1 MDWRWCCLCCCC
13 SYDLPLL
20 MRDEAEAVVSV
31 HLRDP
36 HVRHRSSSLI
46 SLFLLQLRGQGG
58 FVR

>member
-1 MDWRWCCLCCCC
+1 
-13 SYDLPLL
+13 

-36 HVRHRSSSLI
+36 HVRHCSSSLI